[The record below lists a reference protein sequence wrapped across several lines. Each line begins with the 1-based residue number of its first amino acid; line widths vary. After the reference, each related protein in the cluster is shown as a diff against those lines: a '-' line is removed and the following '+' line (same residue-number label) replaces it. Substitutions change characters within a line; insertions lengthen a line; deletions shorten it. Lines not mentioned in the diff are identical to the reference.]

1 MIKMD
6 GNFKNARKLLCGL
19 KKRFFWSYFVFIVSV
34 LQKNV
39 LLLSYLKNWVKTHDF
54 IKTYRFLN
62 VSFPN
67 ETALLLTAPTRDP
80 SFFPKRGLWLKINY

>member
-1 MIKMD
+1 MLALKTPE
-6 GNFKNARKLLCGL
+6 NSSVVLKNAFL
-19 KKRFFWSYFVFIVSV
+19 V
-34 LQKNV
+34 LFCFHSECIAKNV
-39 LLLSYLKNWVKTHDF
+39 LLLSYLKSSVKTHDF
-54 IKTYRFLN
+54 IKTYRFSN